1 MDVSLEM
8 VISYFF
14 LVVVFLVNLGD
25 GQKYDCPELSCGSS
39 GLPIR
44 FPFRLNSQP
53 EYLCGYPGFNLSC
66 THRNETVLELPNS
79 VKLFVKKINY
89 VSQVIQLTDAQ
100 HCLPGTLRGLDIS
113 SSPFQFRN
121 VPEYEYSF
129 DNYTFFSCSLEER
142 KVHDSCIPCLSGPNH
157 QVCAF
162 HSSCSFDYLPNFVP
176 NCTKIYD
183 IPQIPRDIVF
193 GGQNFLELKWF
204 TPACGHCEVQGK
216 KCRLKKNRRK
226 SRTECFPEQSK
237 GASLRLRN
245 VGAIV
250 GSFLLVLLVFVVVR
264 VYRYDKIEKQ
274 NQTKIKL
281 FLEDYKNFKPTRYSY
296 ADIKRITSGFTE
308 KLGQGTYGTV
318 FKGKLSNEIHVAV
331 KILNPSKGNGEEFIN
346 EVGTIGKIHH
356 VNVVRLVGFC
366 ADGFR
371 RALVYEFLPN
381 NSLEKFIGSA
391 DTNNCF
397 LGWEK
402 LQDIAIGIAKG
413 VEYLHQGCDQ
423 RILHFDIKPHN
434 VLLDNNFNPK
444 ISDFGLAKL
453 CSKDQSL
460 VSMTTIKGT
469 MGYIAPEVF
478 SRNFGNVSCKAD
490 VYSFGMLLLEVV
502 GGRKNTDLTL
512 EKNSQVYFP
521 EWIYNLLEENDDV
534 RLLVEDDGDAEIAKK
549 LAIVGLW
556 CIQWHPMDRPSMKL
570 VVQMLE
576 GEGENLTMP
585 PNPFTSSIG
594 PTRIKASMHPRRVNQ
609 ELEVIPESE

>member
-1 MDVSLEM
+1 MDVSIEM
-8 VISYFF
+8 VISCFF
-14 LVVVFLVNLGD
+14 LVVVFLIDLAEGR
-25 GQKYDCPELSCGSS
+25 KYDCPELRCGSS
-39 GLPIR
+39 GPAIR
-44 FPFRLNSQP
+44 FPFRLHSQP
-53 EYLCGYPGFNLSC
+53 EYPCGYPAPI
-66 THRNETVLELPNS
+66 ET
-79 VKLFVKKINY
+79 K
-89 VSQVIQLTDAQ
+89 
-100 HCLPGTLRGLDIS
+100 
-113 SSPFQFRN
+113 RN
-121 VPEYEYSF
+121 VPDPYFGF
-129 DNYTFFSCSLEER
+129 DIYTFFSCSLEER
-142 KVHDSCIPCLSGPNH
+142 KVLDSCIPCLSGPNH

-162 HSSCSFDYLPNFVP
+162 SYSFDSLPSFVP

-183 IPQIPRDIVF
+183 IPHIPTDVF
-193 GGQNFLELKWF
+193 GGQNFIELKWL
-204 TPACGHCEVQGK
+204 TPACGHCEEGGK

-226 SRTECFPEQSK
+226 SRTECFTEQSK
-237 GASLRLRN
+237 GASLRLRD

-250 GSFLLVLLVFVVVR
+250 GSFLLVLVVFAVVR
-264 VYRYDKIEKQ
+264 VYKYDKIEKQ
-274 NQTKIKL
+274 NQAKIKL

-318 FKGKLSNEIHVAV
+318 FKGQLSNEIHVAV

-356 VNVVRLVGFC
+356 VNVVRLIGFC

-434 VLLDNNFNPK
+434 VLLDINFNPK

-469 MGYIAPEVF
+469 IGYIAPEVF
-478 SRNFGNVSCKAD
+478 SRNFGNVSYKAD
-490 VYSFGMLLLEVV
+490 VYSFGMLLLEIV
-502 GGRKNTDLTL
+502 GGRKNTGLTS
-512 EKNSQVYFP
+512 EKSSQVYFP
-521 EWIYNLLEENDDV
+521 EWIYNLLEQKDDL
-534 RLLVEDDGDAEIAKK
+534 RLYVEDDGDAEIAKK
-549 LAIVGLW
+549 LAVVGLW

-570 VVQMLE
+570 AVQMLE
-576 GEGENLTMP
+576 GEGESVTMP
-585 PNPFTSSIG
+585 PNPFTSSG
-594 PTRIKASMHPRRVNQ
+594 LTRVKASMHPRRVNQ
-609 ELEVIPESE
+609 ELQVIPELE

>member
-14 LVVVFLVNLGD
+14 LVVVFLVDLGD

-79 VKLFVKKINY
+79 VKLFVTRIDY
-89 VSQVIQLTDAQ
+89 VSQ
-100 HCLPGTLRGLDIS
+100 
-113 SSPFQFRN
+113 
-121 VPEYEYSF
+121 
-129 DNYTFFSCSLEER
+129 
-142 KVHDSCIPCLSGPNH
+142 
-157 QVCAF
+157 
-162 HSSCSFDYLPNFVP
+162 
-176 NCTKIYD
+176 
-183 IPQIPRDIVF
+183 
-193 GGQNFLELKWF
+193 
-204 TPACGHCEVQGK
+204 
-216 KCRLKKNRRK
+216 
-226 SRTECFPEQSK
+226 
-237 GASLRLRN
+237 
-245 VGAIV
+245 
-250 GSFLLVLLVFVVVR
+250 
-264 VYRYDKIEKQ
+264 
-274 NQTKIKL
+274 
-281 FLEDYKNFKPTRYSY
+281 DYKNFKPTRYSY

-402 LQDIAIGIAKG
+402 LQDIAIGIGK
-413 VEYLHQGCDQ
+413 ELN
-423 RILHFDIKPHN
+423 IFT
-434 VLLDNNFNPK
+434 
-444 ISDFGLAKL
+444 KL

-478 SRNFGNVSCKAD
+478 SRNFGNVSYKAD
-490 VYSFGMLLLEVV
+490 VYSFGMLLLEIV

-512 EKNSQVYFP
+512 EKKSQVYFP
-521 EWIYNLLEENDDV
+521 EWIYNLLEQKDDL
-534 RLLVEDDGDAEIAKK
+534 RLFVEDDGDAEIAKK
-549 LAIVGLW
+549 LAVWVFGASSG
-556 CIQWHPMDRPSMKL
+556 IQWIVLP
-570 VVQMLE
+570 
-576 GEGENLTMP
+576 
-585 PNPFTSSIG
+585 
-594 PTRIKASMHPRRVNQ
+594 
-609 ELEVIPESE
+609 

>member
-14 LVVVFLVNLGD
+14 LVVVFLVDLGD

-79 VKLFVKKINY
+79 VKLFVTRINY

-100 HCLPGTLRGLDIS
+100 HCLPGSLRGLDIS
-113 SSPFQFRN
+113 SSPFQFTN
-121 VPEYEYSF
+121 VPDPDFGF
-129 DNYTFFSCSLEER
+129 DNS
-142 KVHDSCIPCLSGPNH
+142 
-157 QVCAF
+157 
-162 HSSCSFDYLPNFVP
+162 
-176 NCTKIYD
+176 
-183 IPQIPRDIVF
+183 
-193 GGQNFLELKWF
+193 
-204 TPACGHCEVQGK
+204 
-216 KCRLKKNRRK
+216 
-226 SRTECFPEQSK
+226 
-237 GASLRLRN
+237 ASLRLRD

-250 GSFLLVLLVFVVVR
+250 GSFLLVLVVFAVVR

-274 NQTKIKL
+274 NQAKINM
-281 FLEDYKNFKPTRYSY
+281 FLEDYRNFKPTRYSY

-318 FKGKLSNEIHVAV
+318 FKGQLSNEIHVAV

-356 VNVVRLVGFC
+356 VNVVRLIGFC

-413 VEYLHQGCDQ
+413 VEYLHQ
-423 RILHFDIKPHN
+423 
-434 VLLDNNFNPK
+434 
-444 ISDFGLAKL
+444 
-453 CSKDQSL
+453 
-460 VSMTTIKGT
+460 
-469 MGYIAPEVF
+469 
-478 SRNFGNVSCKAD
+478 D
-490 VYSFGMLLLEVV
+490 VYSFGMLLLEIV
-502 GGRKNTDLTL
+502 GGRKNTGLTS
-512 EKNSQVYFP
+512 EKSSQVYFP
-521 EWIYNLLEENDDV
+521 EWVYNLLEQKDDL
-534 RLLVEDDGDAEIAKK
+534 RLYVEDDGDAEIAKK
-549 LAIVGLW
+549 LAVVGLW

-576 GEGENLTMP
+576 GEGESVTMP
-585 PNPFTSSIG
+585 PNPFTSSG
-594 PTRIKASMHPRRVNQ
+594 LTRVKASMHPRRVNQ
-609 ELEVIPESE
+609 ELQVIPELE